1 MSRPNI
7 FDAEFA
13 DDPDDPP
20 AFAAGHAAIGKLAGG
35 RDLTVRLY
43 EAKPGASLCP
53 YHYEYVE
60 EWLLVIAGHVQV
72 RMPKET
78 VALRAGDVI
87 CFPSGPDG
95 AHKVTAT
102 DEAPARVLM
111 FSPSTTP
118 SVCVYPDSDKLA
130 VRAGP
135 DDDFMFHRADG
146 HVGYY
151 EGEK

>member
-1 MSRPNI
+1 MSSTNI
-7 FDAEFA
+7 FDAQFA

-20 AFAAGHAAIGKLAGG
+20 AFATGQAAVGKLAGG

-43 EAKPGASLCP
+43 ELKPGVRLCP

-60 EWLLVIAGHVQV
+60 EWLLVIAGDVQV
-72 RMPKET
+72 RMPEET
-78 VALRAGDVI
+78 VALRAGDLL
-87 CFPSGPDG
+87 CFPSGPAG
-95 AHKVTAT
+95 AHTVTAG
-102 DEAPARVLM
+102 EQAPARVLM

-130 VRAGP
+130 VYAGP

-146 HVGYY
+146 GVGYY
-151 EGEK
+151 DGEA